1 MGVVLIGVQIMS
13 VMFFKHAESA
23 DDCIQKSSL
32 YINMAIL
39 IVIKSVSCLFT
50 VCAYM
55 LCVACVVCKYGVFRI
70 IKYHSF
76 FALDSRGRVEYFFF
90 IVIRGYKY

>member
-32 YINMAIL
+32 YIKYGNFNCNT
-39 IVIKSVSCLFT
+39 KYVSCLFT

-76 FALDSRGRVEYFFF
+76 FALDSRGRVEYFFLL
-90 IVIRGYKY
+90 